1 MTTVIRNGNMTYAD
15 SCVTMHSG
23 SRRTTRYS
31 ASKLLRH
38 HSNKCVIG
46 LAGSVCSEADLYPE
60 INATIDDILVALKDI
75 STFNASRTV
84 HRLSKYIRDMTDV
97 KRGEYI
103 PEYGGLTVF
112 VLTKQYTVVIDIED
126 DGAYGFIYNGN
137 TVLCIGSGG
146 AVYTGLVDLDI
157 SMDEK
162 LKAIFNS
169 DVHSGGVVTRVD
181 LNKLEDL

>member
-1 MTTVIRNGNMTYAD
+1 MTTVIRNGNIAYAD

-23 SRRTTRYS
+23 SRRVTRYT

-46 LAGSVCSEADLYPE
+46 LAGRICSEPDIYVE
-60 INATIDDILVALKDI
+60 INNTIDDILIAIKDI
-75 STFNASRTV
+75 STFNASRVV
-84 HRLSKYIRDMTDV
+84 HRLSNYIRDMTNV

-103 PEYGGLTVF
+103 PDYSGLTVF
-112 VLTKQYTVVIDIED
+112 VLTKQYTIVIDIDED
-126 DGAYGFIYNGN
+126 EASGYIFNGN

-157 SMDEK
+157 SMDDK
-162 LKAIFNS
+162 IKAIFNS
-169 DVHSGGVVTRVD
+169 DVHSGGLVTRVD
-181 LNKLEDL
+181 LNKLEDI